1 MELDAARVSVVI
13 PLYNHERFIARTLDS
28 VFRQT
33 LPAHEIIVV
42 DDGSRDG
49 SARVV
54 EKLFQAAA
62 QAGEPRA
69 GEPRL
74 VFWSQPNR
82 GAHATINAGIHR
94 ATGDLVA
101 ILNSDDLYHPDRLA
115 AMAAAFRERPETD
128 ALATGLDFIDGDG
141 RPMANPWHD
150 EAMAFHRRGGDLAL
164 SLINANLVMTTSN
177 LMVRR
182 RLFDRVGH
190 FSPLRYAHDLDFFLR
205 LLAEGADFQILDRP
219 LLSYRLHTTNTIS
232 EGPQRV
238 KPEHAAAA
246 AFFLHRLWDRP
257 GRGGPAERGPVDW
270 ERAARLLDVL
280 DRHALTVPVQL
291 CLTYFRNHPT
301 DTLERSPFHGD
312 AAFRN
317 VLADAVA
324 RAEAQARSHERDRA
338 EAAELR
344 AEAVDL
350 AARLDGV
357 LASTSWRVTAPLR
370 RVRGAVHGAARRA
383 AAHPALRRAA
393 KLAFWA
399 LTLQLPARLREHRQV
414 RALYASGLFDAA
426 FYRRHNP
433 EAAADG
439 IDPAL
444 HYLRHGAAAGRD
456 PGPDFSAAAYL
467 ARHPEA
473 AARGVNPLL
482 HAIAAGWRGGGK
494 AEERAGKG

>member
-33 LPAHEIIVV
+33 LPAHEIVVV

-62 QAGEPRA
+62 QAGGPRA

-82 GAHATINAGIHR
+82 GAHGAINAGIHR

-150 EAMAFHRRGGDLAL
+150 EAMEFHRRSGDLAL

-246 AFFLHRLWDRP
+246 AFFLHRLWDRN
-257 GRGGPAERGPVDW
+257 GRGGPAEREPVDW

-280 DRHALTVPVQL
+280 DRHALTGPAQL

-301 DTLERSPFHGD
+301 DTLERSPFHSD
-312 AAFRN
+312 SAFRS
-317 VLADAVA
+317 VLAEAVA
-324 RAEAQARSHERDRA
+324 RAEAQAHKRDRA
-338 EAAELR
+338 EAARLR
-344 AEAVDL
+344 AEAADL

-357 LASTSWRVTAPLR
+357 LASTSWRITAPLR
-370 RVRGAVHGAARRA
+370 RVRGAIHDAARRT

-393 KLAFWA
+393 KLAFWT

-433 EAAADG
+433 EAAAGG

-456 PGPDFSAAAYL
+456 PGPDFNAAAYL
-467 ARHPEA
+467 ARHPEI

-482 HAIAAGWRGGGK
+482 HAIAAGATGNARPK
-494 AEERAGKG
+494 P

>member
-1 MELDAARVSVVI
+1 MELDATRVSVVI
-13 PLYNHERFIARTLDS
+13 PLYNHERFIAQTLDS

-49 SARVV
+49 SARMV
-54 EKLFQAAA
+54 EALFQGAS
-62 QAGEPRA
+62 QTG
-69 GEPRL
+69 PRL

-150 EAMAFHRRGGDLAL
+150 EAMAFHRRNGDLAL

-205 LLAEGADFQILDRP
+205 LLAEGADFHILDRP

-238 KPEHAAAA
+238 KPEHAAAV
-246 AFFLHRLWDRP
+246 AFFLRRLWDRP
-257 GRGGPAERGPVDW
+257 VRGGAAERGSVDW

-280 DRHALTVPVQL
+280 DRHALTGPVQL
-291 CLTYFRNHPT
+291 CLTYFHNHPT

-312 AAFRN
+312 ATFQS

-324 RAEAQARSHERDRA
+324 RAEAQAQSHERDRA
-338 EAAELR
+338 EAARLR
-344 AEAVDL
+344 AEAADL
-350 AARLDGV
+350 AGRLDGV
-357 LASTSWRVTAPLR
+357 LASTSWRMTAPLR
-370 RVRGAVHGAARRA
+370 CARGAVRRTVRRFA
-383 AAHPALRRAA
+383 SHRALRQAA
-393 KLAFWA
+393 KLVFWT

-414 RALYASGLFDAA
+414 RALYASGLFDPA
-426 FYRRHNP
+426 FYWRHNP
-433 EAAADG
+433 EAAAG
-439 IDPAL
+439 GLDPAL

-456 PGPDFSAAAYL
+456 PGPDFSTAAYL
-467 ARHPEA
+467 AQHPEA
-473 AARGVNPLL
+473 AGSGVNPLL
-482 HAIAAGWRGGGK
+482 HAIAAGWPPHGMT
-494 AEERAGKG
+494 EERPRQR